1 MDKVT
6 AKKAQI
12 IEQITHYLIAHG
24 MADIGLRKLADVAGT
39 SDRMLIYYFE
49 TKDALIGQ
57 VLEAIAAG
65 FTTQLDALLG
75 QHPRSANVLR
85 AELLA
90 LGSTAQF
97 QVVIQLWFEVVGLAA
112 RGQEPFATNAAAI
125 AENWFAWMESRLVEV
140 ERDQA
145 LALFAEIE
153 GQLMLRVIQWR
164 INQPPTG

>member
-6 AKKAQI
+6 VKKAQI
-12 IEQITHYLIAHG
+12 IEQITGYLITNG
-24 MADIGLRKLADVAGT
+24 MTDIGLRKLAEVAGT

-49 TKDALIGQ
+49 TKESLISQ
-57 VLEAIAAG
+57 VLQAIAAG
-65 FTTQLDALLG
+65 FTAQLDALLG
-75 QHPRSANVLR
+75 QQQRPAHVLR

-90 LGSTAQF
+90 LGSAPQF

-112 RGQEPFATNAAAI
+112 RGQEPFATNARAI
-125 AENWFAWMESRLVEV
+125 AENWFAWLESRLAEA

-145 LALFAEIE
+145 LALFAELE

-164 INQPPTG
+164 THQPPQG